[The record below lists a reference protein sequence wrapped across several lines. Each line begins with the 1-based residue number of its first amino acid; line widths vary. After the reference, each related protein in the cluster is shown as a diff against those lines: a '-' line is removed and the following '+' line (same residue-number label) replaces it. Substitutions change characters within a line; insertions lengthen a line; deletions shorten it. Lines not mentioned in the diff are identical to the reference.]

1 MRRNWGGNKQLLK
14 KTNHLRIFEFG
25 PVHNC
30 ANLVDREHRFISERP
45 ISRYDRRRAR
55 RDMAS
60 EICRDATPPKVITYA
75 LFTCV
80 TGGPIVAAIGVDW
93 ILSSRDIGGRS
104 FVRHSLYIPTE
115 KEGPDCGYVF
125 HSEQARTITIPTS
138 SWLWNCHYEL
148 LELFYPFK
156 RLRATEKCL
165 LKLKFLF
172 NFIQSCAYKTVRRA
186 TGTHDRTLHVQIL
199 PKRNTL
205 RKLLIQNSFKCF
217 RKMSQRKWKTVVG
230 LTISSTSLENVL
242 RKMRRK

>member
-1 MRRNWGGNKQLLK
+1 MSGRKTRKPPTSDVRKIHPSEPACLSCGPPFGLSRTDCNTVKESQRSEPQKKYRSNLMRRNWGGNKQLLK

-138 SWLWNCHYEL
+138 S
-148 LELFYPFK
+148 
-156 RLRATEKCL
+156 
-165 LKLKFLF
+165 
-172 NFIQSCAYKTVRRA
+172 
-186 TGTHDRTLHVQIL
+186 
-199 PKRNTL
+199 
-205 RKLLIQNSFKCF
+205 
-217 RKMSQRKWKTVVG
+217 
-230 LTISSTSLENVL
+230 
-242 RKMRRK
+242 